1 MNEAAAAIP
10 LELHAP
16 IPETCK
22 PPLIK
27 EMADALDLVAPGYA
41 WAWHD
46 ARRAEAQRRYI
57 LPGKTNDAAGNW
69 RHRNRKRLRYGF
81 DRCLPIYGYWT
92 ETPRVLTFFN
102 RGYVPVVR
110 TTHEDPP
117 IPEIARLWHDAGG
130 LEANGLSPSEL
141 DRQERQRPQSLLL
154 PSTETLEPS
163 RTRRPVPRQMVFT
176 RRHAL
181 RLALQVH
188 HRPVPLPGTV
198 SGRTGSPVAGRG
210 PHPVELALSAPDSQ
224 KRKPHARS

>member
-1 MNEAAAAIP
+1 MNEAAAAVP

-46 ARRAEAQRRYI
+46 AQRTEAQRRYI

-110 TTHEDPP
+110 TTHEDQP

-130 LEANGLSPSEL
+130 LEANGLSQSEL
-141 DRQERQRPQSLLL
+141 DRQERRDRNRFFYLRQRLSNHPGHGDLSQDKWFSHDGT
-154 PSTETLEPS
+154 PYGW
-163 RTRRPVPRQMVFT
+163 RCRFT
-176 RRHAL
+176 IAL
-181 RLALQVH
+181 CRYL
-188 HRPVPLPGTV
+188 
-198 SGRTGSPVAGRG
+198 
-210 PHPVELALSAPDSQ
+210 
-224 KRKPHARS
+224 ARSAAEPEALWQDEDLTRSS